1 MAFRVNMGKL
11 FSIVYIER
19 LLTDNEDE
27 NEIETE
33 NERDLTHER
42 CYELNNVV

>member
-19 LLTDNEDE
+19 LLTDNEAE
-27 NEIETE
+27 NEAE
-33 NERDLTHER
+33 NERA
-42 CYELNNVV
+42 